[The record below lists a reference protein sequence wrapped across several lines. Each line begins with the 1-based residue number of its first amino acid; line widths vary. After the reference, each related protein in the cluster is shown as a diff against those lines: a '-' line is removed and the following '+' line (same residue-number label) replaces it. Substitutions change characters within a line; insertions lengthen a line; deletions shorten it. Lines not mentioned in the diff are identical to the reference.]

1 MGDEGD
7 ARQTQGQF
15 RPIVAFDFDGTLTSS
30 DSFVAFLRWRAGV
43 GRFAASLVGLS
54 PSMIAY
60 AVHHDRGRLKA
71 RFARAYLRGLSQDE
85 IAALARRFAETHA
98 RKLLRPDA
106 VRSWKRWQAEGA
118 RMVIVTASPDILVA
132 PFARGLGA
140 DTLLGTR
147 LAFDA
152 NGRFTGR
159 LDGANCRGAEK
170 VRRLREVFGDDV
182 RLEAAYGDTG
192 GDHAMLALA
201 EEQGM
206 RVFKGTA

>member
-1 MGDEGD
+1 MGDDGEP
-7 ARQTQGQF
+7 RQTQGPF
-15 RPIVAFDFDGTLTSS
+15 RPIVAFDFDGTLTSR
-30 DSFVAFLRWRAGV
+30 DSFVAFLMWRAGV
-43 GRFAASLVGLS
+43 GRFVTHMAGLS

-60 AVHHDRGRLKA
+60 LFHRDRGRLKS
-71 RFARAYLRGLSQDE
+71 RFARAFLGGLSQDE
-85 IAALARRFAETHA
+85 IAGHARRFAEGHA

-118 RMVIVTASPDILVA
+118 RMVIVTASPEIIIA

-140 DTLLGTR
+140 DSLLGTR
-147 LAFDA
+147 FEFDA
-152 NGRFTGR
+152 SGRFTGR
-159 LDGANCRGAEK
+159 LEGANCRGDEK
-170 VRRLREVFGDDV
+170 VRRLREAFGDDV

-192 GDHAMLALA
+192 GDHAMLAIA